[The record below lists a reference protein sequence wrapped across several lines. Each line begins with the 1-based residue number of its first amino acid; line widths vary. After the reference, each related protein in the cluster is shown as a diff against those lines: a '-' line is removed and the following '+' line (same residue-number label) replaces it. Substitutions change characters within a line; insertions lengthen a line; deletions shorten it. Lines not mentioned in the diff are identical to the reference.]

1 MQKFVKKM
9 YRRPKQEDRTR
20 SEEKPKEDD
29 KSQERPKSTVRE
41 IRMINGGPMTGGSFR
56 SLKKSQRRQVNSV
69 HMIPP
74 MKNRRKEAMDM
85 VFFEEDTRGMK
96 QSHDDPLDIMLMI
109 EGFNNKRILVDNRSS
124 ADIIYLFAFQ

>member
-1 MQKFVKKM
+1 
-9 YRRPKQEDRTR
+9 
-20 SEEKPKEDD
+20 
-29 KSQERPKSTVRE
+29 
-41 IRMINGGPMTGGSFR
+41 MINGGPMTGGSFR

-69 HMIPP
+69 HIIPP

-124 ADIIYLFAFQ
+124 ADIIYLFAF